1 MKLILGLGNP
11 GPEYAETR
19 HNVGWWLL
27 DACHERWGG
36 GAWKRD
42 GEALAADHR
51 VGDVRVR
58 LVKPLTYMNLS
69 GRVLGQYLRRPL
81 WKAADDLLVLVDE
94 VALPLAAMRLRPKGS
109 PGGHNGLKDVQRMVG
124 SGDYARLRIGIRP
137 EDERRLGGDLADF
150 VLARFGKDEAA
161 FVREALPRM
170 VEAVECWVAHGV
182 LEAMNR
188 FN

>member
-1 MKLILGLGNP
+1 
-11 GPEYAETR
+11 
-19 HNVGWWLL
+19 
-27 DACHERWGG
+27 
-36 GAWKRD
+36 
-42 GEALAADHR
+42 
-51 VGDVRVR
+51 
-58 LVKPLTYMNLS
+58 
-69 GRVLGQYLRRPL
+69 
-81 WKAADDLLVLVDE
+81 VLVDE

-150 VLARFGKDEAA
+150 VLAKFGKDEAA

>member
-1 MKLILGLGNP
+1 MKLVLGLGNP
-11 GPEYAETR
+11 GPEYTDTR

-27 DACHERWGG
+27 DACHDRWGG

-51 VGDVRVR
+51 LGTQRVR

-81 WKAADDLLVLVDE
+81 WKASEDLLVLVDE
-94 VALPLAAMRLRPKGS
+94 VALPLAQMRVRAKGS

-150 VLARFGKDEAA
+150 VLGKFGKDEAA
-161 FVREALPRM
+161 MMREALPRM
-170 VEAVECWVAHGV
+170 ADAVESWIGAGAV
-182 LEAMNR
+182 ETMSR

>member
-1 MKLILGLGNP
+1 MKVLLGLGNP
-11 GPEYAETR
+11 GPEYTDTR

-36 GAWKRD
+36 GAWKKD

-51 VGDVRVR
+51 LGDIRVR

-94 VALPLAAMRLRPKGS
+94 VALPLATMRIRPKGS

-150 VLARFGKDEAA
+150 VLGKFGKDEAA
-161 FVREALPRM
+161 FVREAMPRM
-170 VEAVECWVAHGV
+170 VEAVECWVKDGV
-182 LEAMNR
+182 IEAMNR